1 MAQQLLINSRLRE
14 AGSVSSSDFYVT
26 LNDLTQDDADLD
38 ISIRNI
44 SIPRSYYGINNNN
57 NTIAFGTSA
66 SITLGNGDYTTT
78 TFITELQTKATALG
92 YYRGLQFYKQAF
104 YISFWYNGF

>member
-66 SITLGNGDYTTT
+66 SITLGNGDYTT
-78 TFITELQTKATALG
+78 IRLLQN
-92 YYRGLQFYKQAF
+92 FKQKPLR
-104 YISFWYNGF
+104 